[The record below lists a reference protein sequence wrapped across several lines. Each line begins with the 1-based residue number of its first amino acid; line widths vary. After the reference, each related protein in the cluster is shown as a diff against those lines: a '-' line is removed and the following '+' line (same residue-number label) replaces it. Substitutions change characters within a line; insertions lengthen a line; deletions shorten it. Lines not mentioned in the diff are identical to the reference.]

1 MPYLAQSPPA
11 LQAAVD
17 ADPARFH
24 VASSKGCFGA
34 EECLRLLVAQQLG
47 GSGGAG
53 GGALPAAA
61 GEDAACT
68 IA

>member
-1 MPYLAQSPPA
+1 M
-11 LQAAVD
+11 D